1 MRNLRAKQIEA
12 GGQDSFLDIVTNIV
26 GILIILVMVIGA
38 RVQSLSLKTE
48 DVPPPP
54 EVTTLATEVARLEDA
69 VVSSESALVELD
81 AEAGRM
87 AATVADA
94 GTARV
99 HLATAVSAASRGID
113 ARKQAVD
120 EQKVVAAELATRRER
135 LKNEIEQCTL
145 EAEGIAHAPQT
156 TEELLAYP
164 TPIGRTVTG
173 DEMHFQIAGGRVA
186 YIPLTELFEEAK
198 ARTQRHS
205 GSLAS
210 MQTRV
215 ETVGPVQ
222 DFFLDYV
229 VEVQV
234 NRSAGQVM
242 VRSRE
247 WVARPGRR
255 DVGELLPDALARQS
269 RFRTILSGVTPAT
282 TVTLWCYP
290 DSFEQYRAIREE
302 LHRLGVAAACRPLPE
317 GAPIGGSAEGS
328 KSVAQ

>member
-1 MRNLRAKQIEA
+1 MSRFRAKQDSA
-12 GGQDSFLDIVTNIV
+12 GGHDSFLDIVTNIV

-38 RVQSLSLKTE
+38 RVQVLTVKAVDSPT
-48 DVPPPP
+48 P
-54 EVTTLATEVARLEDA
+54 EVLDLVAEVERLEDA
-69 VVSSESALVELD
+69 IVSSESELVNLD
-81 AEAGRM
+81 EEAKQLV
-87 AATVADA
+87 ATVTDA
-94 GTARV
+94 GNARI
-99 HLATAVSAASRGID
+99 HLATAVSAASREV
-113 ARKQAVD
+113 AVRKQAVD
-120 EQKVVAAELATRRER
+120 ARQVQAAEAATQRQR
-135 LKNEIEQCTL
+135 LRAEIERCTL

-173 DEMHFQIAGGRVA
+173 DEMHFRIAGGRIA

-198 ARTQRHS
+198 ARTQRHG

-247 WVARPGRR
+247 WVARPAQREC
-255 DVGELLPDALARQS
+255 GELLSHALARQS
-269 RFRTILSGVTPAT
+269 RFRTVLAGVTPAT

-302 LHRLGVAAACRPLPE
+302 LHRLGIAAACRPLPE

>member
-1 MRNLRAKQIEA
+1 MTRFRTQQQSS
-12 GGQDSFLDIVTNIV
+12 GGHDSFLDIVTNIV

-38 RVQSLSLKTE
+38 RVQFLTVKSV
-48 DVPPPP
+48 DVPAP
-54 EVTTLATEVARLEDA
+54 EVLKLRAEVERLEDA
-69 VVSSESALVELD
+69 VLSSESELLNIDKEAQQLV
-81 AEAGRM
+81 
-87 AATVADA
+87 ATVTDA
-94 GTARV
+94 GNARI
-99 HLATAVSAASRGID
+99 HLATTVSAATREIEV
-113 ARKQAVD
+113 RKQVVD
-120 EQKVVAAELATRRER
+120 AKRVEAAELETRRQW
-135 LKNEIEQCTL
+135 LMDEIERSTL
-145 EAEGIAHAPQT
+145 EAEGLAHTPQT
-156 TEELLAYP
+156 IEELLAYP

-173 DEMHFQIAGGRVA
+173 DEMHFRIAGGRIA

-198 ARTQRHS
+198 TRTQRHG
-205 GSLAS
+205 GSLAA

-215 ETVGPVQ
+215 ETVGPQ
-222 DFFLDYV
+222 HDFFLDYV

-247 WVARPGRR
+247 WVARPARR
-255 DVGELLPDALARQS
+255 ECGELLHHALAHQS
-269 RFRTILSGVTPAT
+269 RFRAVLAGVTPAT

-302 LHRLGVAAACRPLPE
+302 LHRLGIAAACRPLPE